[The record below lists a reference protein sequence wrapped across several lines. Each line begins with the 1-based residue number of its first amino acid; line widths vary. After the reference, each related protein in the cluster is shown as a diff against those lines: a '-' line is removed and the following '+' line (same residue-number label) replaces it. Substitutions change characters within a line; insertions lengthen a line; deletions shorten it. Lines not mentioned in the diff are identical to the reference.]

1 MSEYSLNKYSD
12 ISLILSLSLS
22 HTHIPKNTHKL
33 TSTSEKKD
41 DEEEVR
47 SRDCDQDHAACPLDA
62 LEDGEVDDE
71 NGCGESN

>member
-12 ISLILSLSLS
+12 ISLILSLS
-22 HTHIPKNTHKL
+22 HTLKNTHKL
-33 TSTSEKKD
+33 TRTSEKQD